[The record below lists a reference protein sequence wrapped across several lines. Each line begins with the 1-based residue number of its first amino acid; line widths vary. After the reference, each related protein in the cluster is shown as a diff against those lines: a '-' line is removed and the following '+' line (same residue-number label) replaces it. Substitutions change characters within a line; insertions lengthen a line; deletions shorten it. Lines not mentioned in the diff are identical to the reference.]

1 MGWNILKVKV
11 NMDNKN
17 YSQYYQQRIAIKISG
32 IAKEV
37 ITDPNIVKS
46 FRNNEYVYAIPLFSY
61 HLSEDKI
68 KEISGIKMEEI
79 KNIEYSNGYL
89 NFIVEEKEFNYNAIK
104 EVISLNKMY
113 GAYPKNNK
121 RVVIE
126 HTSANPTGP
135 IHIGRTRNSIIGD
148 TLARIIKFAGYDVV
162 TQYYVNDL
170 GRQIAILTYGLEKE
184 NIRDIDNL
192 DHVVDVY
199 IKYSTLDKEN
209 PSFSSM
215 IDSRLNQIENDIE
228 TIKSL
233 RLIVQGILNH
243 ILQSLEAINVSFDEI
258 VWESEY
264 IINKKVDEVME
275 LLKSNN
281 MLKYDNNA
289 KYVSL
294 GDEEKIF
301 ITRDNGTSLY
311 ILRDLSY
318 NIDKMNKFD
327 KSITILGEDHKAQY
341 ESIKAILKS
350 ILKKELNLNTIFYSF
365 VTIMGK
371 KMATRKGT
379 SVLLSNLYEEAVK
392 KAVEEVRKRRPEY
405 DQNMV
410 NNIAPI
416 LGAGAIRYN
425 IIKIQ
430 PEKSISFN
438 VDDALNFEGN
448 SAPFIQ
454 YSYVR
459 SNGILSKTNFE
470 TGFVEYSRLLFNP
483 VEKQLIWKISEFP
496 DVVLNIAE
504 SYKPNLLANYVYS
517 LAETFNKFYDEMP
530 VLNASEDIK
539 KARLSLVKSANI
551 VLKNG
556 LELLGID
563 TPSYM

>member
-1 MGWNILKVKV
+1 MEPQNV
-11 NMDNKN
+11 
-17 YSQYYQQRIAIKISG
+17 YYQQRIASKISYT
-32 IAKEV
+32 AKS
-37 ITDPNIVKS
+37 IISNPNLVKS
-46 FRNNEYVYAIPLFSY
+46 FRNNEYVYTIPLFSY
-61 HLSEDKI
+61 HLNEDKI
-68 KEISGIKMEEI
+68 KELSSLKIEEI
-79 KNIEYSNGYL
+79 KNTVYSNGYL
-89 NFIVEEKEFNYNAIK
+89 NFIVEEKEFNYNVIK

-121 RVVIE
+121 KVVIE

-170 GRQIAILTYGLEKE
+170 GRQIAILTYGIEKE
-184 NIRDIDNL
+184 NIHDIENL
-192 DHVVDVY
+192 DHVVNVY

-215 IDSRLNQIENDIE
+215 IDDRLNLIENDVE
-228 TIKSL
+228 TMKSL
-233 RLIVQGILNH
+233 RAIVQGILNH
-243 ILQSLEAINVSFDEI
+243 ILKSLEAINISFDEI
-258 VWESEY
+258 VWESDY
-264 IINKKVDEVME
+264 IINKKVDEVIE

-281 MLKYDNNA
+281 LLKYENNA

-294 GDEEKIF
+294 TNEEKIF
-301 ITRDNGTSLY
+301 VTRTNGTSLY

-318 NIDKMNKFD
+318 NIDKINKFD

-341 ESIKAILKS
+341 ESIKAILKF
-350 ILKKELNLNTIFYSF
+350 ILKKELNLYTIFYSF

-379 SVLLSNLYEEAVK
+379 SVLLSNLYEDAVK
-392 KAVEEVRKRRPEY
+392 KAEEEIRKRRPEY

-438 VDDALNFEGN
+438 VDDAINFEGN

-459 SNGILSKTNFE
+459 SNGILSKTTFE
-470 TGFVEYSRLLFNP
+470 TVFLEYSRLLFNP
-483 VEKQLIWKISEFP
+483 IEKQLIWKISEFP
-496 DVVLNIAE
+496 DVILNIVE
-504 SYKPNLLANYVYS
+504 SYKPNLLASYVYS
-517 LAETFNKFYDEMP
+517 LAEIFNKFYDEMP
-530 VLNASEDIK
+530 VLNASEDMK
-539 KARLSLVKSANI
+539 KARLSLVKSTNI
-551 VLKNG
+551 ILKNG
-556 LELLGID
+556 LELMGID
-563 TPSYM
+563 TPPYM